1 MYILY
6 TIFQKA
12 GLMSDKTRK
21 IAKTKLIMGIIIPI
35 IIMIG
40 TLIMVS
46 VSFAWFST
54 TAPTEVNTIDLTTTE
69 MFVLDFTVGNT
80 PSSSYNGQNALNID
94 GYLVSQYRNL
104 TLEKPEAYMRDA
116 PFMFVTTIGL
126 STQGIEVDMSVNFNF
141 ARITQVDGDFVDSV
155 WVPSGDPYDMDI
167 YGAASTNTGVHAG
180 EAHEFTID
188 KIPYAFTWFFVEQG
202 QTLDTATDVYTPYG
216 TMRLG
221 YQTVGVN
228 NYRYATKLNGENVTD
243 STSIDG
249 VTPAGLSHF
258 SSNTIETE
266 DEDKNKKFD
275 FYIVFAPEELFW
287 MQFFPADRDKA
298 FTTVY
303 TTQELTRYI
312 TYGTQENV
320 GNKMYYA
327 KTSYTGATFHFRA
340 EINVSTI
347 YWPED

>member
-1 MYILY
+1 
-6 TIFQKA
+6 
-12 GLMSDKTRK
+12 MSDKTFK

-46 VSFAWFST
+46 VSFAWFNDS
-54 TAPTEVNTIDLTTTE
+54 AVVEVDSIDLTTKE
-69 MFVLDFTVGNT
+69 VFVLDFTVGST
-80 PSSSYNGQNALNID
+80 ASSSYNGQNALNID

-116 PFMFVTTIGL
+116 PFMFVTTVGL
-126 STQGIEVDMSVNFNF
+126 STQGIEVDMTVNFNF
-141 ARITQVDGDFVDSV
+141 ARITQVDGDFVDGV
-155 WVPSGDPYDMDI
+155 WVASGDPYDMDI

-180 EAHEFTID
+180 EANEFTAD

-221 YQTVGVN
+221 YQTVGGS
-228 NYRYATKLNGENVTD
+228 NYRYATKLNGTNVTN

-258 SSNTIETE
+258 SSNKIETE

-298 FTTVY
+298 FSTVY

-312 TYGTQENV
+312 TFGTQENV

-327 KTSYTGATFHFRA
+327 KTSYTGATFYFTA

-347 YWPED
+347 YWPEE